1 MYDTARTYPVTAGVG
16 PYNASYLEPF
26 KRFLAGNV
34 PDYKYQVTPY
44 SYFAPIYN
52 LVINPMHSAAV
63 PAVNCSGVSCSSYLL
78 TGGLEMVTPWI
89 PLENM
94 DYPLVK
100 LDSVTSI
107 HLEFETPLEDKAFG
121 DEYCDVYGAPDVTI
135 GIKVCVSEDT
145 ETGSY
150 KTGKSFL
157 RFGSGI

>member
-1 MYDTARTYPVTAGVG
+1 MLSA
-16 PYNASYLEPF
+16 
-26 KRFLAGNV
+26 NV
-34 PDYKYQVTPY
+34 PDYHYQIVPY

-52 LVINPMHSAAV
+52 LVINPMHSTGV
-63 PAVNCSGVSCSSYLL
+63 PPINCSGPSCSSYLL

-107 HLEFETPLEDKAFG
+107 HLEFETPLSDTTFTNES
-121 DEYCDVYGAPDVTI
+121 CDVYGAPDVLI
-135 GIKVCVSEDT
+135 GIKVCVADDT

-150 KTGKSFL
+150 KTGEYRDL
-157 RFGSGI
+157 HQY

>member
-1 MYDTARTYPVTAGVG
+1 LT
-16 PYNASYLEPF
+16 PF
-26 KRFLAGNV
+26 KRLLAGNA

-63 PAVNCSGVSCSSYLL
+63 PAVNCSGASCSSYLL

-100 LDSVTSI
+100 LDSVTSV
-107 HLEFETPLEDKAFG
+107 HLEFHTHLEDTAFAN
-121 DEYCDVYGAPDVTI
+121 EYCDVYGAPNVTI
-135 GIKVCVSEDT
+135 GIKVCVSKDT

-150 KTGKSFL
+150 KTGELFL
-157 RFGSGI
+157 SLDSRV